1 MHCLSAQKL
10 SVQKR
15 PQLKHKKQKLLV
27 VELNSLKLQEIIYLF
42 VTSFAFLLFSD
53 CYLPA

>member
-1 MHCLSAQKL
+1 MHCLSA
-10 SVQKR
+10 QKR

-27 VELNSLKLQEIIYLF
+27 IELNSLKLQEIIYLF
-42 VTSFAFLLFSD
+42 VTSFAFLLFFD